1 MLGFLYDC
9 VNYGVQ
15 ILVWLIIIRV
25 LMSYFPHDPNK
36 GVSSFIYSMTDPFYN
51 MAGKILPMSLRAPLD
66 FAPLVALVILEFL
79 VRPALLY
86 LVVALM

>member
-1 MLGFLYDC
+1 MVGFLYDC
-9 VNYGVQ
+9 VNYGIQ

-36 GVSSFIYSMTDPFYN
+36 GVSSFIYSMTEPFYH
-51 MAGKILPMSLRAPLD
+51 MAGKILPMALRAPLD
-66 FAPLVALVILEFL
+66 FAPLVALAILELL

-86 LVVALM
+86 LVAALM